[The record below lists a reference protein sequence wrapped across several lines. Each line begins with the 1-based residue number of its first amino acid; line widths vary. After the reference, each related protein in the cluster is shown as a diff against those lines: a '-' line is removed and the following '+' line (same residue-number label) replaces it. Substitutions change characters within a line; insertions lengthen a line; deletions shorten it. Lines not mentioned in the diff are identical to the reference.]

1 MAYDFK
7 KLKAGVEETR
17 VWLEKEFFGI
27 RTGRAAPALL
37 DNVRVEAYGSKLPIN
52 QVATVGVEDART
64 LRVTPFDVTQAK
76 EIERAIAGSNLGVSA
91 TVDDRGVR
99 VTFPELTSER
109 REQFLKL
116 VNQKLEDARVSL
128 RKVRD
133 GVWDDIQEKTKRK
146 EIGEDDKFKFKTE
159 MQKLIDEGNH
169 ALETMAKKKEGEL
182 SR

>member
-7 KLKAGVEETR
+7 KLKGGIEETR
-17 VWLEKEFFGI
+17 LWLEKEFFGI

-64 LRVTPFDVTQAK
+64 LRIVPFDPTQVK
-76 EIERAIAGSNLGVSA
+76 EIERAIGASNLGVSA
-91 TVDDRGVR
+91 AVDDRGIR
-99 VTFPELTSER
+99 VVFPELTSER

-133 GVWDDIQEKTKRK
+133 GVWDDIQERAKAK

-159 MQKLIDEGNH
+159 MQKLVDDGNRT
-169 ALETMAKKKEGEL
+169 LEMMAEKKQTEL
-182 SR
+182 AS